1 MAGRKQD
8 SVDLY
13 HVFQSSYNKIAKTE
27 LGEEAVSYPGA
38 HQLYQSDPRFF
49 PFRAHGKEEKG
60 EAEWYGGDGLYPDP
74 GLYYPSHQLQQ
85 EDWSGGY
92 PAYPSQPPPLTYADE
107 GAGATTNQL
116 EDAINMI
123 SNHVDPTQ
131 TLTSGGFG
139 LAAGFNEY
147 HHHSQQSPHHP
158 QQSPHHSQQS
168 PHLPHL
174 TSQYQQSLPSDHFS
188 DLINL
193 RKRRLSETASSC
205 SPTPSSTSTTTPS
218 STSYAGQQPN
228 KRRRSTDEDDFLP
241 EQKFE
246 KDTERRSANNARERI
261 RIKDINESLKD
272 LGRICMSHLKS
283 DKPQTKLGI
292 LNLAVDVIAGLEQQV
307 RERNL
312 NPKVACLKRREEE
325 KCEDLGS
332 TSQGFPSWVQG
343 APVS

>member
-1 MAGRKQD
+1 MKYINLILKLELIEYKLGRITCIC
-8 SVDLY
+8 
-13 HVFQSSYNKIAKTE
+13 NI
-27 LGEEAVSYPGA
+27 PG
-38 HQLYQSDPRFF
+38 QTIFF
-49 PFRAHGKEEKG
+49 CVLILFYSLLLFFHCIF
-60 EAEWYGGDGLYPDP
+60 L
-74 GLYYPSHQLQQ
+74 LF
-85 EDWSGGY
+85 
-92 PAYPSQPPPLTYADE
+92 
-107 GAGATTNQL
+107 
-116 EDAINMI
+116 
-123 SNHVDPTQ
+123 Q

-147 HHHSQQSPHHP
+147 H
-158 QQSPHHSQQS
+158 HHSQQS

-193 RKRRLSETASSC
+193 RKRRVSETASSC

-312 NPKVACLKRREEE
+312 NPKV
-325 KCEDLGS
+325 
-332 TSQGFPSWVQG
+332 T
-343 APVS
+343 